1 MDFIPSDANLEDDGK
16 GIEESMESGEAG
28 APVSPWRL
36 RGDGMITFSI
46 FYLFCSVF
54 FMLFLLRILG
64 ADGFHMFFMYVTC
77 ITSNEIL

>member
-1 MDFIPSDANLEDDGK
+1 MVDVIPSDVNLEDDGE

-46 FYLFCSVF
+46 FHLFGNVF
-54 FMLFLLRILG
+54 SCFFFLLSILG
-64 ADGFHMFFMYVTC
+64 ADGFYMFLYM
-77 ITSNEIL
+77 

>member
-1 MDFIPSDANLEDDGK
+1 MVDVIPSDANSEDEGE

-46 FYLFCSVF
+46 FHLLYFVVF
-54 FMLFLLRILG
+54 FSC
-64 ADGFHMFFMYVTC
+64 FFSY
-77 ITSNEIL
+77 